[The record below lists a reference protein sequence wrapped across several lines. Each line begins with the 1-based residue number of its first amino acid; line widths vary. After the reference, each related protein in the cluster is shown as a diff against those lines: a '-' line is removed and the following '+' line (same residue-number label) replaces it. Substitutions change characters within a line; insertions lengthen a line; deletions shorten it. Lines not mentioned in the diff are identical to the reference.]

1 MFRRITIDGFR
12 GIDDFSMEDFR
23 RVNVMV
29 GRNGAG
35 KTSILEAMAVAAAPP
50 AALGGLLMANT
61 WRDMP
66 GASSRSWHS
75 LSTLFSGTDPHGRMR
90 FEYEADDETASIEID
105 AIFGVSGTE
114 PLESGTGTGYEEAL
128 RGLKMQY
135 RPDNGEEIECVLE
148 LVETGFQQT
157 VKGKPKRRFP
167 GSFFIH
173 ARRAT
178 SLGETAG
185 ALTTLYSNKCEGRFI
200 DAVNKVDPR
209 VQRLVPGTQGKQ
221 PAVLADLGGPSLVPI
236 STLGDGFCRVA
247 LMVTGMV
254 SSDAGKL
261 LIVDEIDS
269 GLHRSVMRGLW
280 ESVLKLSRQYDFQV
294 FCSTHNEEMLRQTL
308 PAFSDEP
315 DALRVYRIDRST
327 DGKVSQ
333 QPYDYAML
341 HDAEAAGMDVR

>member
-1 MFRRITIDGFR
+1 MFRKITIDGFR
-12 GIDDFSMEDFR
+12 GIDDFSMEGFR

-29 GRNGAG
+29 GRNGGG
-35 KTSILEAMAVAAAPP
+35 KTSILEAMAVAAAPVGP
-50 AALGGLLMANT
+50 NGLLMANAG
-61 WRDMP
+61 RDMP
-66 GASSRSWHS
+66 PPGSRSWHS
-75 LSTLFSGTDPHGRMR
+75 LLTLFSGMDPHRRMR
-90 FEYEADDETASIEID
+90 FEYETDDETASIEVD
-105 AIFGVSGTE
+105 AIFGTAGTDSLE
-114 PLESGTGTGYEEAL
+114 PGAGTGYEEAL
-128 RGLKMQY
+128 RGLRMQY
-135 RPDNGEEIECVLE
+135 RPDNGKEIESVLE
-148 LVETGFQQT
+148 LVEVGFQQT
-157 VKGKPKRRFP
+157 VKGKPQRRFA
-167 GSFFIH
+167 GSFVIH

-178 SLGETAG
+178 SLGETAS

-200 DAVNKVDPR
+200 DAIRKVDPR

-221 PAVLADLGGPSLVPI
+221 PTVLADLGGPTLVPI
-236 STLGDGFCRVA
+236 SVLGDGFCRVA

-254 SSDAGKL
+254 SSDAAKL

-280 ESVLKLSRQYDFQV
+280 ESVLELSRQYDFQV

-308 PAFSDEP
+308 PAFSEEP

-333 QPYDYAML
+333 QPYDYEML

>member
-1 MFRRITIDGFR
+1 MFRKITIDGFR
-12 GIDDFSMEDFR
+12 GIDGFSMEDFR

-29 GRNGAG
+29 GRNGGG
-35 KTSILEAMAVAAAPP
+35 KTSILEAMAVAAAP
-50 AALGGLLMANT
+50 AAPGGLLMANT

-66 GASSRSWHS
+66 PASSGSWHS
-75 LSTLFSGTDPHGRMR
+75 LLTLFSGMDPHRQMR
-90 FEYEADDETASIEID
+90 FEYEADHETASIEID
-105 AIFGVSGTE
+105 AVFGASGTDQ
-114 PLESGTGTGYEEAL
+114 LESGAGTGYEEAL
-128 RGLKMQY
+128 RGLRMQY
-135 RPDNGEEIECVLE
+135 RPDNGKEIESVLD
-148 LVETGFQQT
+148 LVEVGFQQT
-157 VKGKPKRRFP
+157 VKGKPQRRFA

-173 ARRAT
+173 ARRGT

-221 PAVLADLGGPSLVPI
+221 PTVLADLGGPTLVPI
-236 STLGDGFCRVA
+236 SVLGDGFCRVA

-254 SSDAGKL
+254 SSDAGNL

-280 ESVLKLSRQYDFQV
+280 ESVLELSRQYDFQV

-308 PAFSDEP
+308 PAFSDDP
-315 DALRVYRIDRST
+315 DALRVYRIDQST

-333 QPYDYAML
+333 QPYDYVML

>member
-12 GIDDFSMEDFR
+12 GIDGLSIEDFR

-29 GRNGAG
+29 GRNGGG
-35 KTSILEAMAVAAAPP
+35 KTSILEAMAVAAAP
-50 AALGGLLMANT
+50 AAPGGLPMANT

-66 GASSRSWHS
+66 PASSRSWHS
-75 LSTLFSGTDPHGRMR
+75 LLTLFSGMDPHRRML

-105 AIFGVSGTE
+105 AIFGASGTD
-114 PLESGTGTGYEEAL
+114 PLEPGAGTGYEETL

-135 RPDNGEEIECVLE
+135 RPDNGKEIEASLE
-148 LVETGFQQT
+148 LVETGYQQT
-157 VKGKPKRRFP
+157 VKGKPQRRFP

-178 SLGETAG
+178 SLGETAS
-185 ALTTLYSNKCEGRFI
+185 ALTTLYSDKSEGRFI
-200 DAVNKVDPR
+200 DAVRKVDPR
-209 VQRLVPGTQGKQ
+209 VQRLIPGTQNKQ
-221 PAVLADLGGPSLVPI
+221 PTVLADLGGPTLVPI
-236 STLGDGFCRVA
+236 SVLGDGFCRVA
-247 LMVTGMV
+247 LIVTGMV

-269 GLHRSVMRGLW
+269 GLHRSVMQGLW
-280 ESVLKLSRQYDFQV
+280 ESVLELSRQYDFQV

-308 PAFSDEP
+308 PAFSGEP
-315 DALRVYRIDRST
+315 DALRVYRIDRSA

-333 QPYDYAML
+333 QLYDYTMF

>member
-1 MFRRITIDGFR
+1 
-12 GIDDFSMEDFR
+12 MEGFR

-35 KTSILEAMAVAAAPP
+35 KTSILEAMAVVAAPNMP
-50 AALGGLLMANT
+50 GGLLMANT

-66 GASSRSWHS
+66 GANSQSWHG
-75 LSTLFSGTDPHGRMR
+75 LSTLFSGMDPHGRML
-90 FEYEADDETASIEID
+90 FEYEADNETASINVD
-105 AIFGVSGTE
+105 ATFGASGD
-114 PLESGTGTGYEEAL
+114 PLESGTGAGYDEVL
-128 RGLKMQY
+128 RGLRMKY
-135 RPDNGEEIECVLE
+135 RPNKGKDIEASLK
-148 LVETGFQQT
+148 LVEAGYQQT
-157 VKGKPKRRFP
+157 ITGGPQRHFA

-173 ARRAT
+173 ARRAS
-178 SLGETAG
+178 SLGETAS

-200 DAVNKVDPR
+200 DAINKVDPR
-209 VQRLVPGTQGKQ
+209 VQRLIPGTQDKQ
-221 PAVLADLGGPSLVPI
+221 PTVLADLGGPTLVPI
-236 STLGDGFCRVA
+236 SVLGDGFCRVA

-254 SSDAGKL
+254 SSDPGKL

-280 ESVLKLSRQYDFQV
+280 ESVLELSRQYDIQV

-308 PAFSDEP
+308 PAFSDDP
-315 DALRVYRIDRST
+315 DALRVYRIDRSA

-341 HDAEAAGMDVR
+341 QDAEAAGMDVR